1 MAVTI
6 INRNVN
12 IQHTAQKGPE
22 GFGTSHIIASYVHLK
37 GGNLQTLPQALQS
50 KCLENGKFLGGHLIT
65 NIDNYYDS
73 FPL

>member
-12 IQHTAQKGPE
+12 IEHTAQKGPE

-37 GGNLQTLPQALQS
+37 GGNLQTLSQALQS
-50 KCLENGKFLGGHLIT
+50 KCLETWKISRWAVNHKHRQLL
-65 NIDNYYDS
+65 
-73 FPL
+73 